1 MHADLLSLQHEQLYA
16 RLASIEREYK
26 EQIEA
31 LGRRFDE
38 QDAELQDLRRQVAT
52 GPEASGR
59 RLQVKGAKNSKGNG
73 SDSGG
78 GGGGGSLTTRQLS
91 IINALDICMELSS
104 ATDELIVQGCD
115 LIVRSNGNET
125 HVDLNTTD
133 GKGNLIVGWNEDDG
147 GDKTGLN
154 IIVGSG
160 HTYNSTGG
168 AVFGR
173 ENTISAASATV
184 TGGYGNTASGESAS
198 VSGGT
203 INRASSSAASVS
215 GGLYNNAIGEWAS
228 VSGGNTNTASGEAA
242 SVTGG
247 YGNTASTLNQNF
259 P

>member
-1 MHADLLSLQHEQLYA
+1 MS
-16 RLASIEREYK
+16 
-26 EQIEA
+26 
-31 LGRRFDE
+31 GG
-38 QDAELQDLRRQVAT
+38 AEN
-52 GPEASGR
+52 EASGDVASVSGDPKIVA
-59 RLQVKGAKNSKGNG
+59 LVNCMASSSE
-73 SDSGG
+73 SDEV
-78 GGGGGSLTTRQLS
+78 
-91 IINALDICMELSS
+91 II
-104 ATDELIVQGCD
+104 QGCD
-115 LIVRSNGNET
+115 FIVRGNGGST
-125 HVDLNTTD
+125 HPTTAQT
-133 GKGNLIVGWNEDDG
+133 GKGNLIVGHNEG
-147 GDKTGLN
+147 TGLKTGLNN

-160 HTYNSTGG
+160 HTYTSTGG

>member
-1 MHADLLSLQHEQLYA
+1 M
-16 RLASIEREYK
+16 
-26 EQIEA
+26 
-31 LGRRFDE
+31 LGRRVDE

-59 RLQVKGAKNSKGNG
+59 RLQEKGAKSPKGNG

-125 HVDLNTTD
+125 HVDPIPAEA
-133 GKGNLIVGWNEDDG
+133 KGNLIVGWNEGDG

-154 IIVGSG
+154 NLVVGSE
-160 HTYNSTGG
+160 HTYTSTGG
-168 AVFGR
+168 AVFGQK
-173 ENTISAASATV
+173 NTISAASATV
-184 TGGYGNTASGESAS
+184 TGGYQNKAISTYASVSGGYENTASGVFASVSAGRGNTASGTGASVSGGEANTASGNSAS
-198 VSGGT
+198 VSGGQ
-203 INRASSSAASVS
+203 
-215 GGLYNNAIGEWAS
+215 
-228 VSGGNTNTASGEAA
+228 NT

-247 YGNTASTLNQNF
+247 RDKDASSFAQNL